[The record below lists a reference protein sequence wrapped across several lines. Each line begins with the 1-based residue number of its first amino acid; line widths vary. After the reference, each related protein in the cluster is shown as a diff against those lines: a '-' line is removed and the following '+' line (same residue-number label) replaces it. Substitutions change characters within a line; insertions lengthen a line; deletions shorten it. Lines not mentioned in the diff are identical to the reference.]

1 MFPRDNFESWQ
12 HIHEFIDE
20 FPDDVHWSQWRPM
33 VRDVVSSLEARG
45 LVALFH
51 IGRSMH
57 HIIFST
63 LEHHGL
69 TSEPRV
75 TLEFHPPEQAVRV
88 AYSCSNLHF
97 GEPLSEECVPITAA
111 VPSTLSFL
119 RRLWSETK
127 PTSEIPD
134 APNTA

>member
-1 MFPRDNFESWQ
+1 MYPRDNLESWQ

-20 FPDDVHWSQWRPM
+20 FPDDVHWSQWKPM
-33 VRDVVSSLEARG
+33 VRDVVSSLEARD
-45 LVALFH
+45 LAALFR
-51 IGRSMH
+51 IGQSMH

-75 TLEFHPPEQAVRV
+75 TLEFHPTGQAVRV
-88 AYSCSNLHF
+88 TYSCSNLHF
-97 GEPLSEECVPITAA
+97 GEALSEECVPITAA
-111 VPSTLSFL
+111 VPSTLGFL

-127 PTSEIPD
+127 PTSEIP
-134 APNTA
+134 AALNTA